1 MTSTSTENMTQ
12 KFTGGARN
20 AGRSTVALL
29 RDGGYATI
37 GATDAAVAYVRRLG
51 ERAEQMRSDLP
62 DLKALRDRAELYASL
77 RELSSTVEQRFDALA
92 GRGREVV
99 ESLQNN
105 GPTRS
110 AVAQAR
116 VARSQVKAAV
126 TSVRRAGAA
135 GGEAAEQAA
144 ATVGDDKAVNYE
156 ALTVDQLRDLARER
170 GIPGRH
176 DMNKS
181 QLIAALRQA

>member
-1 MTSTSTENMTQ
+1 
-12 KFTGGARN
+12 
-20 AGRSTVALL
+20 
-29 RDGGYATI
+29 
-37 GATDAAVAYVRRLG
+37 
-51 ERAEQMRSDLP
+51 
-62 DLKALRDRAELYASL
+62 
-77 RELSSTVEQRFDALA
+77 
-92 GRGREVV
+92 
-99 ESLQNN
+99 LQNN